1 MKKLIY
7 FLPAI
12 ILLIIVAVTCVS
24 DVLYITDYTNLILN
38 FAVMVLSGV
47 HMYKGKI
54 WGAVFG
60 ALFFAVW
67 GLVDYICYL
76 NTPVDLMHQQL
87 PAIWFIWPVILFYLI
102 CAVVIAYKKIKNR
115 K

>member
-1 MKKLIY
+1 MKKFKKLYY

-12 ILLIIVAVTCVS
+12 ILLIIMAVTCVS

-47 HMYKGKI
+47 LMCKGKV

-60 ALFFAVW
+60 AVFFAVW
-67 GLVDYICYL
+67 GIVDYIAYL
-76 NTPVDLMHQQL
+76 NTPFDIMNQRI
-87 PAIWFIWPVILFYLI
+87 PAIWLSWPVILFYII
-102 CAVVIAYKKIKNR
+102 CGITIKL
-115 K
+115 KSSK